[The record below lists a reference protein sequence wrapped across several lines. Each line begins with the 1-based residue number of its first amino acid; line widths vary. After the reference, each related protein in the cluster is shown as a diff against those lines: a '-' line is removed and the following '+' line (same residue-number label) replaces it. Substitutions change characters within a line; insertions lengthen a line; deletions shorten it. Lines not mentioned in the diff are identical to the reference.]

1 MVQGMNSVT
10 DWMDARLLDTTF
22 EDALALLERARAY
35 VGAGTAAS
43 VPAEA
48 QPLDRI
54 RMARDMSR
62 VTSALT
68 CCMSLLLLYRAVR
81 EDQLDRTEMQG
92 EARSL
97 LAEVTAQLP
106 DPSSEHAYAPEL
118 TALIGSAHDLF
129 HRVQRLQAMFDMGG
143 NGGGG
148 GGRYVS

>member
-1 MVQGMNSVT
+1 
-10 DWMDARLLDTTF
+10 MDARLLDTTF
-22 EDALALLERARAY
+22 EDALSLLERARAY
-35 VGAGTAAS
+35 VGAGTAATVS
-43 VPAEA
+43 GDA

-81 EDQLDRTEMQG
+81 EDQLDRREMQG

-97 LAEVTAQLP
+97 LAEVSTQLP
-106 DPSSEHAYAPEL
+106 EPASEHPHAPEL
-118 TALIGSAHDLF
+118 TALIGSTHDLF